1 MGYEGGARIS
11 VKSNKRENS
20 NRIPHEYKKGD
31 CVLLTTPGKIPK
43 LRSPRTGP
51 YEVVNVHDNGTVT
64 IKSGHVQQHVNIR
77 RILPYHQN

>member
-51 YEVVNVHDNGTVT
+51 CKVVNVHDNGTMT
-64 IKSGHVQQHVNIR
+64 IKPGHVQQRINIR
-77 RILPYHQN
+77 WILPYHQN